1 MSYQVL
7 ARKWR
12 PRNFK
17 EMAGQGHVLK
27 TLINALDN
35 KPVPLEMWKRQV
47 DTAVARGWDIMIWT
61 GYLTLDPIKPH
72 IDYVAKW
79 AQKGNE

>member
-17 EMAGQGHVLK
+17 EMAGQSHVLK
-27 TLINALDN
+27 TLINALDS
-35 KPVPLEMWKRQV
+35 KVKVSQV
-47 DTAVARGWDIMIWT
+47 VVEFDN
-61 GYLTLDPIKPH
+61 
-72 IDYVAKW
+72 YVDSKLFVFLMGLAKW
-79 AQKGNE
+79 VSAGRRSFRAA